1 MSQRKYVRVGI
12 AAIAAVVAAAIAVPA
27 LAAAPPAKVTQKIV
41 SSTKFVPNRYIQ
53 EGLRFKLDRIN
64 IRKGGTVTLVDT
76 SREDHT
82 FSLVK
87 KSQVPTTV
95 KQLDACFQ
103 QPNGQPGVCGK
114 LAVAHGA
121 IDPNTGEPKPVP
133 DRPLVNVGK
142 AGFNQPGDS
151 GIVPGDKRVK
161 VKITS
166 AQPLYYIC
174 AIHPWMSGAINAK
187 PVR

>member
-1 MSQRKYVRVGI
+1 MSQRKHARVGI
-12 AAIAAVVAAAIAVPA
+12 AGVAAIVAVAFAVPA
-27 LAAAPPAKVTQKIV
+27 LAAAPPAQVTQKIV
-41 SSTKFVPNRYIQ
+41 SHTKFVPNRYIQ

-76 SREDHT
+76 SKEDHT

-87 KSQVPTTV
+87 KSQVPTTLR
-95 KQLDACFQ
+95 QLDGCFS
-103 QPNGQPGVCGK
+103 PKGVCGQ
-114 LAVAHGA
+114 LAVKHGA
-121 IDPNTGEPKPVP
+121 INPDTGEEQEPTT
-133 DRPLVNVGK
+133 PLVNAGK

-151 GIVPGDKRVK
+151 VIVPGGKRVK
-161 VKITS
+161 VKVTS

-174 AIHPWMSGAINAK
+174 AIHPWMSGAINAR

>member
-1 MSQRKYVRVGI
+1 MSQRKHLRVGI
-12 AAIAAVVAAAIAVPA
+12 AAIAAVVAAALAVPA
-27 LAAAPPAKVTQKIV
+27 LAAAPPAKVTQKIIT
-41 SSTKFVPNRYIQ
+41 STKFVPNRYIQ

-76 SREDHT
+76 SKEDHT

-87 KSQVPTTV
+87 KTQVPTTLR
-95 KQLDACFQ
+95 QLDACFSKG
-103 QPNGQPGVCGK
+103 PCGK
-114 LAVAHGA
+114 LAVKHGA
-121 IDPNTGEPKPVP
+121 VNPVTGEEQEPTT
-133 DRPLVNVGK
+133 PLVNAGK
-142 AGFNQPGDS
+142 DGYNQPGDS
-151 GIVPGDKRVK
+151 VIVPGGKRVK
-161 VKITS
+161 VKVTS

>member
-1 MSQRKYVRVGI
+1 MSQRKHLRVGI
-12 AAIAAVVAAAIAVPA
+12 AAIAVIVAAALAVPA
-27 LAAAPPAKVTQKIV
+27 LAAAPPAKVTQKII

-76 SREDHT
+76 SKEDHT

-87 KSQVPTTV
+87 KTQVPTTLR
-95 KQLDACFQ
+95 QLDACFSKG
-103 QPNGQPGVCGK
+103 PCGK
-114 LAVAHGA
+114 LAVKHGA
-121 IDPNTGEPKPVP
+121 VNPVTGEEQEPTT
-133 DRPLVNVGK
+133 PLVNAGK
-142 AGFNQPGDS
+142 DGFNQPGDS
-151 GIVPGDKRVK
+151 VIVPGGKRVK
-161 VKITS
+161 VKVSS

-174 AIHPWMSGAINAK
+174 IIHPWMSGAINAK